1 MDQPPPLGFD
11 PDDDDELLASA
22 LDESPLDPATG
33 VLTKGAFLH
42 LVGGLRHVPDAGFGL
57 VRVHF
62 DAAIP
67 GAAGAALRSVLRAGD
82 VAGRWRHDEVV
93 VLRHPLR
100 TPSEADALAAA
111 VDDVL
116 TAHGATSVEVV
127 CSTTAEESPLS
138 LLTPARRASDTAALG
153 AAGHRPA
160 SPAGA

>member
-1 MDQPPPLGFD
+1 MVQPPASGFD
-11 PDDDDELLASA
+11 PDDDELLASA

-62 DAAIP
+62 EATVP
-67 GAAGAALRSVLRAGD
+67 GHAGAALRSVLRAGD
-82 VAGRWRHDEVV
+82 VAGRWRHDEIV

-100 TPSEADALAAA
+100 SPGEADALAAA

-116 TAHGATSVEVV
+116 VPHGATSVEVV
-127 CSTTAEESPLS
+127 CSTTAEESPMS
-138 LLTPARRASDTAALG
+138 LLTLARHASDSAVHG
-153 AAGHRPA
+153 AGGRRPA